1 MTVSVN
7 SIPVRLPCKWT
18 LSDSF
23 GNGTT
28 AIQSHGISNRQV
40 VIVIE
45 KDFSLV
51 ERFLARVLR
60 APKYLKRPLD
70 KLNSALWELMDGSRS
85 FGEIVEIM
93 EECYNE
99 EIVPAHERCSSSIDR
114 FMELNLVI
122 LRA

>member
-23 GNGTT
+23 GNGTI

-60 APKYLKRPLD
+60 APKYLENPM
-70 KLNSALWELMDGSRS
+70 SFLMYTKEKTWTSVPMNVTMSNISRLMGSFR
-85 FGEIVEIM
+85 
-93 EECYNE
+93 
-99 EIVPAHERCSSSIDR
+99 D
-114 FMELNLVI
+114 
-122 LRA
+122 